1 MARWIA
7 SFIIL
12 ALITGYTFAIERHDS
27 FPLIAGFLFLFG
39 AYIFGAFYDASKTK
53 HWFIVGLTARVILLL
68 SLPVLSDDYFRFIWD
83 GRLLNAGI
91 NPFESLPEAFLNQQ
105 IPGIDQEL
113 FQNLNS
119 TEYFT
124 IYPPLNQ
131 LLFWFSV
138 WVFPD
143 SLIGAVTVM
152 RVFIM
157 AADIGNFFIIRKLA
171 SARKVSPEVAFIY
184 FLNPL
189 VILEFTGN
197 LHFESVMIFFI
208 LLSVFFLERNGVIK
222 GATAVA
228 MAILAKLLP
237 IMYMPAL
244 LKYLSF
250 KKAFLYYALTGI
262 IVILA
267 FVPLISLEFLQ
278 GLTSSLDL
286 YFRKFEFNASFY
298 FIFRAI
304 GFAITG
310 YNEIARI
317 GPILGILTIIC
328 IVIYLIKVDR
338 KNTPLAEI
346 FLMIHLFY
354 LLFATTVHPWYITT
368 ILALSATSKYR
379 FAVVWSG
386 FIFLT
391 YVGYN
396 ASGFELP
403 NWVLFL
409 EYSALTMAL
418 VYDFRDKI
426 FPGKENL
433 SAKNS

>member
-1 MARWIA
+1 MARWVA
-7 SFIIL
+7 SFVIL
-12 ALITGYTFAIERHDS
+12 ALITGYTFTIERHDS
-27 FPLIAGFLFLFG
+27 LPLIAGFAFLFA
-39 AYIFGAFYDASKTK
+39 AYLFGAFYDASKTK
-53 HWFIVGLTARVILLL
+53 HWFIVGFTARAILLL

-91 NPFESLPEAFLNQQ
+91 NPFESLPEAFLNRQ

-138 WVFPD
+138 WLFPN
-143 SLIGAVTVM
+143 SIAGAVTVM
-152 RVFIM
+152 RIAIM
-157 AADIGNFFIIRKLA
+157 AADIGNYFLIRKLA
-171 SARKVSPEVAFIY
+171 TIRKISPHIAFIY

-208 LLSVFFLERNGVIK
+208 LLSVYFLERHRIIS
-222 GATAVA
+222 GATAIA
-228 MAILAKLLP
+228 MAIIAKLLP
-237 IMYMPAL
+237 VMYMPAL
-244 LKYLSF
+244 LKYLSL
-250 KKAFLYYALTGI
+250 KKAFLYYVLTGV
-262 IVILA
+262 IVIMA

-278 GLTSSLDL
+278 GLSSSLDL

-304 GFAITG
+304 GYAITG

-317 GPILGILTIIC
+317 GPILGILTIVC
-328 IVIYLIKVDR
+328 IVVYLIKVDR
-338 KNTPLAEI
+338 KNTPLAEV
-346 FLMIHLFY
+346 FLVIHLFY

-368 ILALSATSKYR
+368 ILALSATSRYR

-391 YVGYN
+391 YIGYSE
-396 ASGFELP
+396 SGFELP
-403 NWVLFL
+403 SWVLYL
-409 EYSALTMAL
+409 EYSALAL
-418 VYDFRDKI
+418 ALFFDFRNKI
-426 FPGKENL
+426 FPGRRNL
-433 SAKNS
+433 SANNS